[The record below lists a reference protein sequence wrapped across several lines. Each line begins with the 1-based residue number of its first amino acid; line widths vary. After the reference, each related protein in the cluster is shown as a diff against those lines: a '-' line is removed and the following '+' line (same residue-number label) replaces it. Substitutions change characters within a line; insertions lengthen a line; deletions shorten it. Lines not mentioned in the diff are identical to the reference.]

1 MSNKPTVFNYQDYEK
16 AQEEIRRLRKQLAN
30 AQIKNRIAAADVLE
44 EVKEQIC
51 DGYCKWPVLYGAMDL
66 HDELLDG
73 PCKHC
78 PLDRL

>member
-1 MSNKPTVFNYQDYEK
+1 MSNKPTVLNYQDYEK
-16 AQEEIRRLRKQLAN
+16 AQEEIQQLAN
-30 AQIKNRIAAADVLE
+30 AQIKNRIVAADVLE
-44 EVKEQIC
+44 EVREQIC
-51 DGYCKWPVLYGAMDL
+51 DGYCKWPVFYGAMDL